1 VGGVPVLNRNV
12 RRVSVNQFVS
22 ASEARLLVVVP
33 LLILVVMIASTQIHA
48 PPWLHSLALF
58 GHLAALVAG
67 LGAVLGVDYF
77 GMLWLLRRI
86 RLQAMLL
93 QVHRMGPMI
102 WSGLV
107 GLVLTGALLHPQL
120 TTPLIM
126 IKMASVIGVS
136 VVGILALATK
146 RAMMRSA
153 PRVPP
158 ELMLRGLVLTAASQ
172 AFWWTAVLVGFLT
185 ANPDV

>member
-1 VGGVPVLNRNV
+1 LSVLNGNV
-12 RRVSVNQFVS
+12 RRASVDGLVSP
-22 ASEARLLVVVP
+22 SEARLLVTVP
-33 LLILVVMIASTQIHA
+33 LLIVVVILASTQIHA
-48 PPWLHSLALF
+48 PQWLRSVALF

-67 LGAVLGVDYF
+67 LGSVLAVDYF
-77 GMLWLLRRI
+77 GMLWLVRRI

-93 QVHRMGPMI
+93 QAHRMGPMI
-102 WSGLV
+102 WCGLLGLV
-107 GLVLTGALLHPQL
+107 ATGALLHPQL

-126 IKMASVIGVS
+126 VKMVSVIGVS

-146 RAMMRSA
+146 RAMMRA
-153 PRVPP
+153 VPRVPQR
-158 ELMLRGLVLTAASQ
+158 LLLRGLVLTAASQ